1 MPRSDP
7 GHGGPFLT
15 AAERAALLAVATAAL
30 PAGRRFHGADQSTVA
45 RAEEFVAA
53 LGVAAQV
60 AYRGLIAVLEAQ
72 SLGRTG
78 RRFSALP
85 FGRRLELFESWHRH
99 ETSRLTLRG
108 LLAPLKIVFFDD
120 DRTYAAAECR
130 FDSGPRPSEPE
141 PAWQSQVTDGST
153 FDHDEEVE
161 CDAVV
166 VGTGAG
172 GAVVAKELA
181 EAGCAVLLLEEGRYF
196 KRADFTGRPVEMTRR
211 LYRNGG
217 LTVAFGSTVIPIP
230 VGKTVGGT
238 TTINAG
244 TCLRPPESTF
254 AEWRESFGLPEI
266 TADALDRYYTRV
278 EAMLGVEPAKAEYFG
293 ATGSIIARGCEA
305 LGYSHRPLP
314 RNAPDCDGQGFCCL
328 GCPTDAKRS
337 TNVSYI
343 PAALQRSAQLIT
355 RVKVERILV
364 EGERAVG
371 VAGVIRRDD
380 GRRVS
385 IVVRA
390 KVVVIAC
397 GSLHTPVLLLRNG
410 LANASGELGHNLSIH
425 PATSAF
431 GVFDEV
437 VDGSRSIPQGYLIDH
452 FQHDGIMFEGGTAPL
467 EILAA
472 SHNGFGPGYVDL
484 FERFNH
490 LAQFGFMVKDTS
502 RGRVRPGPRG
512 EPLITYT
519 LNAVDLAKIRRGTEI
534 LSRVL
539 FAAGAREVHT
549 TAFGF
554 ERLRHARE
562 VEALGR
568 ARLAARHFDL
578 TAWHPLGTARMGRDP
593 LRSVVDPT
601 HETHDVHN
609 LFITDGSSIPGSPGV
624 NPQLTIMAFATRAAE
639 FIARRIERLGAR
651 SAA

>member
-1 MPRSDP
+1 MAEMDSSERR
-7 GHGGPFLT
+7 FLT
-15 AAERAALLAVATAAL
+15 GHERATLLAAATTAL
-30 PAGRRFHGADQSTVA
+30 PAGRRFPGADEITVD
-45 RAEEFVAA
+45 RAETFVAN
-53 LGVAAQV
+53 LGKAAQT
-60 AYRGLIAVLEAQ
+60 AYRGLIRVLDAHALASQ
-72 SLGRTG
+72 GG
-78 RRFSALP
+78 RFSSLP
-85 FGRRLELFESWHRH
+85 LGRRLVLFEGWNRR
-99 ETSRLTLRG
+99 ETTRLTLRG

-120 DRTYAAAECR
+120 DRVYAAADCR
-130 FDSGPRPSEPE
+130 FESGPPVE
-141 PAWQSQVTDGST
+141 PAAPAWHSQMIDGWSLEQ
-153 FDHDEEVE
+153 DEALE

-181 EAGCAVLLLEEGRYF
+181 EAGFAVLLLEEGRHF
-196 KRADFTGRPVEMTRR
+196 KRSEFTGRPVEMTRR
-211 LYRNGG
+211 LYRNSG
-217 LTVAFGSTVIPIP
+217 LTVAIGSTIIPVP

-244 TCLRPPESTF
+244 TCLRPPRSVF
-254 AEWRESFGLPEI
+254 AEWGEACGLPEI
-266 TADALDRYYTRV
+266 SIDTFDPYYRRV
-278 EAMLGVEPAKAEYFG
+278 EAMLGVEAARLEHVG
-293 ATGSIIARGCEA
+293 TTGSIIARGCEA
-305 LGYSHRPLP
+305 LGYSHRPLR

-364 EGERAVG
+364 ERETAVG
-371 VAGVIRRDD
+371 VQGSVERED
-380 GRRVS
+380 GRKVT
-385 IVVRA
+385 VTVRSQ
-390 KVVVIAC
+390 VVVVAC
-397 GSLHTPVLLLRNG
+397 GALHTPVLLLGNG
-410 LANASGELGHNLSIH
+410 LANSSGELGRNLSIH
-425 PATSAF
+425 PAGSAF
-431 GVFDEV
+431 GVFDEL
-437 VDGSRSIPQGYLIDH
+437 VDGSRSIPQGYLIDQ
-452 FQHDGIMFEGGTAPL
+452 FQQEGIMFEGGTAPL

-472 SHNGFGPGYVDL
+472 SHSGFGPGYVDL

-512 EPLITYT
+512 DPLITYT
-519 LNAVDLAKIRRGTEI
+519 LNAADMDRIRRAIQI

-554 ERLRHARE
+554 ERLRHPRE
-562 VEALGR
+562 AEEIGR
-568 ARLAARHFDL
+568 SNIAARHIDL
-578 TAWHPLGTARMGRDP
+578 SAWHPLGTARMGRDP
-593 LRSVVDPT
+593 MRSVVDTT

-609 LFITDGSSIPGSPGV
+609 LFVTDGSSIPGSPGV

-639 FIARRIERLGAR
+639 FIARRIERLSAR